1 MNGKGLTKIS
11 AQRIVTMGKWKNG
24 RDEEMKN
31 EYRCLLN
38 ERGECCEELDGT
50 INNYLINY

>member
-38 ERGECCEELDGT
+38 DRGECCEELDGT